1 VTEIRRL
8 SRERG
13 REGER
18 ERGREGEREIKETT
32 DFKNGATEP
41 TERTDPHSIAQHST
55 RRRPERPA
63 GERTGSRRT
72 RKHL

>member
-18 ERGREGEREIKETT
+18 EREIKETT
-32 DFKNGATEP
+32 DFKNGVNHVAFGDALTP
-41 TERTDPHSIAQHST
+41 
-55 RRRPERPA
+55 
-63 GERTGSRRT
+63 
-72 RKHL
+72 